1 MYPAANLK
9 RLLLCTT
16 SVMFSAGLGF
26 IPAFAAD
33 PSATVSLGQNPNVQ
47 IIAGSALPSQQDQS
61 GAVTTNANA
70 NQIVVTATSGTGG
83 GVLTNAT
90 NAIAATATGNSL
102 LLTDTLSSLASPDGL
117 AFGFL
122 QTDSAIVSALTQSNV
137 IGINLDGLRSGSFS
151 VTGNSLRSTAS
162 LNTTAITTSGTQEL
176 VYLTT
181 ATQNALALITGND
194 ANRVVQATGSILVSG
209 MQTTN
214 VAANIAGEDAVA
226 IVGGSG
232 AAANVLSLNATS
244 QANNTLSAPLTL
256 STNTLAATST
266 GNQLTVTPRLIATDS
281 IIEGTLS
288 IAQSQSYDGNATSEQ
303 AVNAGSALTVT
314 VAGANGTVNSLSNG
328 SVSMLTNSVSATATG
343 NSVTDNTTFNAG
355 QSFAGPAAANRATI
369 DLGTVTTV
377 AGVSAEIANAASQY
391 IGTSPRSAAVIAAK
405 TVDSSIRATLQ
416 AVSGSQVTLGAAA
429 VTGGAT
435 GPGPNAV
442 AATTTGNLLDTGIR
456 TASGSNVIDGSMALG
471 SSQIIDAARISAL
484 VLNGTVGVSVGTANT
499 AVSDSAIRIAS
510 NTSQARAYGQQATQA
525 IAVTAVSVPLSA
537 ETVKLATDGAV
548 TGAEK
553 AVSASGAAVIAT
565 YQNNLAA
572 TFVTANNLDG
582 VIRLASE
589 DTRGNAGSS
598 LTVTANVQNSTAVA
612 DIASNS
618 AAISATTAGYGL
630 GVVNAQRLT
639 DPASTVAA
647 TTTSTISLE
656 SVQLGNSA
664 PATSAIADLTLNR
677 TEAVAAGTSATNT
690 VSLSSQRLSSV
701 GQDIVATKVA
711 YGAGLPGSLAFSG
724 GSTPP
729 AVEAAVAL
737 LNEQTVDGT
746 ISAAGS
752 TTVKLDVAGSVSGSS
767 VVRNTGNTLTLQA
780 QGSVVSNIV
789 GLTIP
794 VIGIS
799 AGAYAAPIAALANIQ
814 ATGANASFS
823 AAMLETDQIEILTRV
838 GGSVVNSTLAQANN
852 NLAAIADA
860 NRAGNALTVTANRI
874 IVAEGS
880 ATAPTAGRASSLNGV
895 TLLDAAFTVLN
906 AQSAGAPNDSSSVVA
921 TLRDPLDDS
930 ANDGAQ
936 IVTAIA
942 GNINGS
948 SVSTTTN
955 VLRALANGNY
965 AGTSTV
971 VGNSLTLNTTSA
983 QTTAAVANFQVAN
996 SDVLASIGFEGNH
1009 VISPTGTLNDG
1020 GFLISTGVGAAITNS
1035 ILTMTGNTVTGSSF
1049 ANTASSALTVTAASI
1064 VADGSQDGASVR
1076 SSASGLEVL
1085 ADYAV
1090 LNNQSVGADAIVR
1103 SLVANTFGITSGTG
1117 ATITNSTL
1125 NLSTNTQTSVANA
1138 NYGSN
1143 ALTLTGSTTDAGDGG
1158 PGAIGSSQSNASGGV
1173 TLAASYMD
1181 ITAPMAGT
1189 GNVVTINGNR
1199 NAAAATINDVR
1210 NTLTASG
1217 NALGTSGIVALVGL
1231 PTNGPTEGDFVIANV
1246 QRAAAQ
1252 GSVSS
1257 FAATQIFNQDFVHSG
1272 TDTTNGSAI
1281 TISSNI
1287 TAADAIANR
1296 ASNSLTATAIG
1307 SQGSSAALRND
1318 QVNASNAMA
1327 SSANAIVLGLHSGTG
1342 SQISGSSLTLASNS
1356 SVATAAGNT
1365 ATNALR
1371 LAAASLAPSQIGGT
1385 IGSTSI
1391 QSQAVVLN
1399 AQTNTGSITA
1409 NSLGSV
1415 LNVLPG
1421 SSVDGIINNMYAVI
1435 SGTTVAANAAGNST
1449 NSTVT
1454 LNFLSNDYPS
1464 AVVSSVQNNSGAVS
1478 ASATSTSLAVNTIAA
1493 TSVGTLQITGTNI
1506 TATAVGNSATLAIVV
1521 Q

>member
-1 MYPAANLK
+1 MYPATNFK

-16 SVMFSAGLGF
+16 SIMFSAGLGF
-26 IPAFAAD
+26 TPAFAAD
-33 PSATVSLGQNPNVQ
+33 PSATVSPGQTPNVQ

-61 GAVTTNANA
+61 GEVTADANA
-70 NQIVVTATSGTGG
+70 NQIVVTATSGTGS
-83 GVLTNAT
+83 GVFTNSA
-90 NAIAATATGNSL
+90 NAIAATATGN
-102 LLTDTLSSLASPDGL
+102 TSSLNGSLSNLLSPDGL

-122 QTDSAIVSALTQSNV
+122 QTDSAIASALTQGNV
-137 IGINLDGLRSGSFS
+137 IGINFDGFQSGNFA
-151 VTGNSLRSTAS
+151 VTGNSVRSTAS

-181 ATQNALALITGND
+181 ATQNALALITGNE

-209 MQTTN
+209 VQTTN
-214 VAANIAGEDAVA
+214 LAGENAVA
-226 IVGGSG
+226 MVGGSG

-244 QANNTLSAPLTL
+244 QANNALSASLTL
-256 STNTLAATST
+256 STNTLAATFT
-266 GNQLTVTPRLIATDS
+266 GNQLSVSPRLAAADTSNELTLAIAH
-281 IIEGTLS
+281 
-288 IAQSQSYDGNATSEQ
+288 SQSYDGNDTSEQ
-303 AVNAGSALTVT
+303 AINAGSALTVT
-314 VAGANGTVNSLSNG
+314 VAGANSAINTLTSG
-328 SVSMLTNSVSATATG
+328 SVSMLNNSFSATATG
-343 NSVTDNTTFNAG
+343 NSAGDNTTFGIG
-355 QSFAGPAAANRATI
+355 QSYAGPIAANRATI
-369 DLGTVTTV
+369 ELGTVSTV
-377 AGVSAEIANAASQY
+377 AGVSAEIAHAASQY
-391 IGTSPRSAAVIAAK
+391 IGTESGTTAVIAAK
-405 TVDSSIRATLQ
+405 TVDSSIRATLE
-416 AVSGSQVTLGAAA
+416 AVLGSQVTLGAAGT
-429 VTGGAT
+429 TGANT
-435 GPGPNAV
+435 I
-442 AATTTGNLLDTGIR
+442 AATTTGNLLDTIIR
-456 TASGSNVIDGSMALG
+456 TSSGTNVIDGSMALG
-471 SSQIIDAARISAL
+471 SSQIIDVARISAL

-510 NTSQARAYGQQATQA
+510 NTSQARAYGQQAVQA

-537 ETVKLATDGAV
+537 ETVKLTTDGVV
-548 TGAEK
+548 TGVEK

-565 YQNNLAA
+565 YQNNNDK
-572 TFVTANNLDG
+572 TIVTAGNVNGAVSL
-582 VIRLASE
+582 VSE
-589 DTRGNAGSS
+589 DTRGNVGSN

-618 AAISATTAGYGL
+618 AVISATNAGYGL
-630 GVVNAQRLT
+630 GVVNAQRLSGSNSLV
-639 DPASTVAA
+639 DVI
-647 TTTSTISLE
+647 TTSAISLE
-656 SVQLGNSA
+656 TAQLGNNA
-664 PATSAIADLTLNR
+664 LTTSAIADLTLNR
-677 TEAVAAGTSATNT
+677 IEAAAAGTSATNT

-701 GQDIVATKVA
+701 GQDIVATQVA

-724 GSTPP
+724 GSAAP
-729 AVEAAVAL
+729 AIEAAVAL

-746 ISAAGS
+746 ISAVGS
-752 TTVKLDVAGSVSGSS
+752 TTVKLDVAGSVLGSS

-780 QGSVVSNIV
+780 QGSVVSNTV

-860 NRAGNALTVTANRI
+860 NRAGNALTVTANSI

-906 AQSAGAPNDSSSVVA
+906 AQSTGAPNGSSSVVA

-1009 VISPTGTLNDG
+1009 VISLTGTLNDG
-1020 GFLISTGVGAAITNS
+1020 GFLISAGAGTAITNS

-1049 ANTASSALTVTAASI
+1049 ANTASSALTVSAASI
-1064 VADGSQDGASVR
+1064 VADGSQTGASLDN
-1076 SSASGLEVL
+1076 SAAGLEVL
-1085 ADYAV
+1085 ADYSV
-1090 LNNQSVGADAIVR
+1090 LNNQTIGADVIIR

-1117 ATITNSTL
+1117 ATITNSTI
-1125 NLSTNTQTSVANA
+1125 NLSTNTQTSVATGSYA
-1138 NYGSN
+1138 SN
-1143 ALTLTGSTTDAGDGG
+1143 ALTLAGSTTDVGEGG
-1158 PGAIGSSQSNASGGV
+1158 PGAIGSRQSNASGGV

-1189 GNVVTINGNR
+1189 GNVLTINGNR

-1217 NALGTSGIVALVGL
+1217 NTLGASGILASAGL
-1231 PTNGPTEGDFVIANV
+1231 STNGPTVADFVISNV

-1252 GSVSS
+1252 GNVSS
-1257 FAATQIFNQDFVHSG
+1257 FAATQIFNQDFVRSG
-1272 TDTTNGSAI
+1272 AETTNGSAI
-1281 TISSNI
+1281 TISNNI

-1296 ASNSLTATAIG
+1296 ASNSLNATATG
-1307 SQGSSAALRND
+1307 SQGSSAALLND
-1318 QVNASNAMA
+1318 QANASTVLAG
-1327 SSANAIVLGLHSGTG
+1327 SGNAIVLGLRTGTG
-1342 SQISGSSLTLASNS
+1342 AQIDSSRLTLASNS

-1371 LAAASLAPSQIGGT
+1371 LSGAQLVPSQNAGAIT
-1385 IGSTSI
+1385 ATAIE
-1391 QSQAVVLN
+1391 SQAVVLN
-1399 AQTNTGSITA
+1399 AQSNTASITA

-1421 SSVDGIINNMYAVI
+1421 TSVDGIINNASAVI
-1435 SGTTVAANAAGNST
+1435 SGTTVAASAVGNST
-1449 NSTVT
+1449 GSTVT
-1454 LNFLSNDYPS
+1454 LNFLSNEYPS
-1464 AVVSSVQNNSGAVS
+1464 AVISSVQNNSGAVT
-1478 ASATSTSLAVNTIAA
+1478 ASATSTLIGINAIAA
-1493 TSVGTLQITGTNI
+1493 TSTGTLQITGSNI
-1506 TATAVGNSATLAIVV
+1506 TATAVGNSATLTIVV

>member
-1 MYPAANLK
+1 MYPAANFK
-9 RLLLCTT
+9 RLLLGTT
-16 SVMFSAGLGF
+16 SIMFSAGLGF
-26 IPAFAAD
+26 MPAFAAD
-33 PSATVSLGQNPNVQ
+33 PSATVSLGQTPNVQ

-61 GAVTTNANA
+61 GEVTSDANA
-70 NQIVVTATSGTGG
+70 NQIVVTATSGTGS
-83 GVLTNAT
+83 GVFTNAT

-102 LLTDTLSSLASPDGL
+102 SLTDTLSSLASPDGL

-181 ATQNALALITGND
+181 ATQNALALITGNE

-209 MQTTN
+209 VQTTN
-214 VAANIAGEDAVA
+214 VAANIAGEDTVA

-244 QANNTLSAPLTL
+244 QANNALSAPLTL
-256 STNTLAATST
+256 STNTLAATFT
-266 GNQLTVTPRLIATDS
+266 GNQLTVTPRPVATDS

-391 IGTSPRSAAVIAAK
+391 IGTSPRSAAVVAAK

-416 AVSGSQVTLGAAA
+416 AVSGSQVTLGAAPF
-429 VTGGAT
+429 GAGVNLNT
-435 GPGPNAV
+435 V
-442 AATTTGNLLDTGIR
+442 AATTTGNLLDAGIR
-456 TASGSNVIDGSMALG
+456 TTSGSNFIDGSMALG

-525 IAVTAVSVPLSA
+525 IAATAVSVPLSA

-618 AAISATTAGYGL
+618 AAISATNAGYGL
-630 GVVNAQRLT
+630 GVVNAQRLS

-647 TTTSTISLE
+647 TTTSTISLDTA
-656 SVQLGNSA
+656 QLGNSA

-860 NRAGNALTVTANRI
+860 NRAGNALTVTANSI

-1181 ITAPMAGT
+1181 ITAAMAGT

-1296 ASNSLTATAIG
+1296 ASNSLTATATG

>member
-1 MYPAANLK
+1 MYPATNFK

-16 SVMFSAGLGF
+16 SIMFSAGLGF
-26 IPAFAAD
+26 TPAFAAD
-33 PSATVSLGQNPNVQ
+33 PSATVSSGQTPNVQ

-61 GAVTTNANA
+61 GEVTSDANA
-70 NQIVVTATSGTGG
+70 NQIVVTATSGTGS
-83 GVLTNAT
+83 GVFTNST
-90 NAIAATATGNSL
+90 NAIAATATGNILS
-102 LLTDTLSSLASPDGL
+102 LTDTLSSLASPDGL

-151 VTGNSLRSTAS
+151 VTGNLLRSTAS

-181 ATQNALALITGND
+181 ATQNALALITGNE

-209 MQTTN
+209 VQTTN

-244 QANNTLSAPLTL
+244 QANNALSASLTL
-256 STNTLAATST
+256 STNTLAATFT
-266 GNQLTVTPRLIATDS
+266 GNQLSVNPRLVATDS

-314 VAGANGTVNSLSNG
+314 VAGANGTVNSFANG
-328 SVSMLTNSVSATATG
+328 SVSMLNNSVSATATG
-343 NSVTDNTTFNAG
+343 NSVTDNTTFGIG
-355 QSFAGPAAANRATI
+355 QSYAGPIAANRATI

-377 AGVSAEIANAASQY
+377 AGASAEIANAASQY
-391 IGTSPRSAAVIAAK
+391 IGTSPSSAAVVAAK

-416 AVSGSQVTLGAAA
+416 AVSGSQVTLG
-429 VTGGAT
+429 
-435 GPGPNAV
+435 PNAV
-442 AATTTGNLLDTGIR
+442 SATTTGNLLDTGIR

-484 VLNGTVGVSVGTANT
+484 VLNGTVGVSVGTGNT
-499 AVSDSAIRIAS
+499 VVNDSAIRIGT
-510 NTSQARAYGQQATQA
+510 NTSQARAYGQQAAQA

-548 TGAEK
+548 TVGEK
-553 AVSASGAAVIAT
+553 AVSASGAAVITT
-565 YQNNLAA
+565 YQNNFAA
-572 TFVTANNLDG
+572 TSVIANNLDG
-582 VIRLASE
+582 VIRLISE

-612 DIASNS
+612 DIATNS
-618 AAISATTAGYGL
+618 AAISATNAGYGL
-630 GVVNAQRLT
+630 GVVNAQRLS

-656 SVQLGNSA
+656 TAQLGNGA
-664 PATSAIADLTLNR
+664 LATNAIADLTLNR

-701 GQDIVATKVA
+701 GQDVVATQVT

-752 TTVKLDVAGSVSGSS
+752 TNVKLDVAGSVLGSS

-799 AGAYAAPIAALANIQ
+799 AGAYAAPIAALANVQ

-838 GGSVVNSTLAQANN
+838 GGNVVNSTLAQANN

-860 NRAGNALTVTANRI
+860 NRAGNALTVTANSI
-874 IVAEGS
+874 VVAEGS
-880 ATAPTAGRASSLNGV
+880 ATAPTAGRASSVNDV

-906 AQSAGAPNDSSSVVA
+906 AQSTGAPNGSSSVVA

-996 SDVLASIGFEGNH
+996 SDVLASIGFEGNR
-1009 VISPTGTLNDG
+1009 VISPTGTLISPAGTLNDG

-1049 ANTASSALTVTAASI
+1049 ANTASSALTVSAASI

-1076 SSASGLEVL
+1076 SSASGFEVL

-1117 ATITNSTL
+1117 ATITNSTI
-1125 NLSTNTQTSVANA
+1125 NLSTNTQTSVATA

-1143 ALTLTGSTTDAGDGG
+1143 AVTLTGSTTDAGDGG

-1173 TLAASYMD
+1173 TLAVSYMD

-1210 NTLTASG
+1210 NTLTANG
-1217 NALGTSGIVALVGL
+1217 NALGTSGIIA
-1231 PTNGPTEGDFVIANV
+1231 TANERSTQGDFVISNV

-1272 TDTTNGSAI
+1272 ADTTNGSAI
-1281 TISSNI
+1281 TIGNNI

-1296 ASNSLTATAIG
+1296 ASNSLTATATG

-1318 QVNASNAMA
+1318 QVNASNALA

-1342 SQISGSSLTLASNS
+1342 SQISGSPFTLASNS

-1371 LAAASLAPSQIGGT
+1371 LAGASLAPSQIGGT

-1415 LNVLPG
+1415 LNILPG
-1421 SSVDGIINNMYAVI
+1421 SSVDGIINNMSAVI

-1464 AVVSSVQNNSGAVS
+1464 AVVSSLQNNSGAVS
-1478 ASATSTSLAVNTIAA
+1478 ASASNTSLAVNTIAA
-1493 TSVGTLQITGTNI
+1493 TSNGTLQITGTNI
-1506 TATAVGNSATLAIVV
+1506 TATAVGNSATLTIVV

>member
-1 MYPAANLK
+1 MYPAANFK

-16 SVMFSAGLGF
+16 SIMFSAGLGF
-26 IPAFAAD
+26 MPAFAAD
-33 PSATVSLGQNPNVQ
+33 PSATVSLGQTPTVQ
-47 IIAGSALPSQQDQS
+47 ITAGSALPSQQDQS
-61 GAVTTNANA
+61 GQVTTNANA
-70 NQIVVTATSGTGG
+70 NQIVVTATSGTGS
-83 GVLTNAT
+83 GVFTNST

-102 LLTDTLSSLASPDGL
+102 SLTDTLSSLASPDGL

-122 QTDSAIVSALTQSNV
+122 QTDSAIVSALTQGNV
-137 IGINLDGLRSGSFS
+137 IGINFDGLQSGSFS

-176 VYLTT
+176 GYLTT
-181 ATQNALALITGND
+181 ATQNALARITGNE

-209 MQTTN
+209 VQTTN
-214 VAANIAGEDAVA
+214 VAANIAGEDTVA

-244 QANNTLSAPLTL
+244 QTNNMLSAPLTL
-256 STNTLAATST
+256 STNTLAATFT
-266 GNQLTVTPRLIATDS
+266 GNQLSVNPRLIATDS

-288 IAQSQSYDGNATSEQ
+288 IAQAQSYDGNATSEQ

-314 VAGANGTVNSLSNG
+314 VAGANGTVNSFANG
-328 SVSMLTNSVSATATG
+328 SVSMLSNSVSATATG
-343 NSVTDNTTFNAG
+343 NSATDNTTFNAG
-355 QSFAGPAAANRATI
+355 QSYAGPSAANRATI
-369 DLGTVTTV
+369 DLGTVSTV

-391 IGTSPRSAAVIAAK
+391 IGTSPSSAALIAAK
-405 TVDSSIRATLQ
+405 TVDSSVRATLQ
-416 AVSGSQVTLGAAA
+416 GVSGSQVAL
-429 VTGGAT
+429 
-435 GPGPNAV
+435 GPNAV

-456 TASGSNVIDGSMALG
+456 AIAGSNVIDGSIALG

-484 VLNGTVGVSVGTANT
+484 VLNGTVGVSVGTGNT
-499 AVSDSAIRIAS
+499 VVSDSAIRIGT
-510 NTSQARAYGQQATQA
+510 NTSQARAYGQQATQT
-525 IAVTAVSVPLSA
+525 IALTAVSVPLST
-537 ETVKLATDGAV
+537 ETVKLTTDSAV
-548 TGAEK
+548 TGTEK

-565 YQNNLAA
+565 SQSNIAA
-572 TFVTANNLDG
+572 TSVAASNLDG
-582 VIRLASE
+582 VIRLLSQ
-589 DTRGNAGSS
+589 DMRGNAGSS

-618 AAISATTAGYGL
+618 AAISATNAGYGL
-630 GVVNAQRLT
+630 GVVTAQRLS

-656 SVQLGNSA
+656 TAQLGNSA
-664 PATSAIADLTLNR
+664 LVTSAVADLTLNR
-677 TEAVAAGTSATNT
+677 TEAVAAGTSAANT

-701 GQDIVATKVA
+701 GQDILATKVA

-724 GSTPP
+724 GSTTP

-746 ISAAGS
+746 ISATGS
-752 TTVKLDVAGSVSGSS
+752 TNVKLDVAGSVSGSS
-767 VVRNTGNTLTLQA
+767 VVRNNGNTLTLQA
-780 QGSVVSNIV
+780 QGSVVSNII

-799 AGAYAAPIAALANIQ
+799 AGAYAAPIAALANVQ
-814 ATGANASFS
+814 ATGANANFS
-823 AAMLETDQIEILTRV
+823 AAMLETDQIENLSRV
-838 GGSVVNSTLAQANN
+838 GGSVANSTLAQANN

-860 NRAGNALTVTANRI
+860 NRAGNALTVTANSI
-874 IVAEGS
+874 LIAEGS
-880 ATAPTAGRASSLNGV
+880 AIAPTAGRTSSLNGV

-906 AQSAGAPNDSSSVVA
+906 AQSTGAPNGSSSVEA

-930 ANDGAQ
+930 TNDGAQ
-936 IVTAIA
+936 IATVIQ

-996 SDVLASIGFEGNH
+996 SDVLASIGFEGNR

-1020 GFLISTGVGAAITNS
+1020 GFLISTGVGAAITDS

-1064 VADGSQDGASVR
+1064 VSDGSQDGASVR
-1076 SSASGLEVL
+1076 SSASGLELL

-1103 SLVANTFGITSGTG
+1103 SLVANSFGITSRTGT
-1117 ATITNSTL
+1117 TVTNSTM
-1125 NLSTNTQTSVANA
+1125 NLSTNTQTSVATA

-1143 ALTLTGSTTDAGDGG
+1143 ALTLTGSTTDLGDGG

-1231 PTNGPTEGDFVIANV
+1231 PSNGSTEGDFVISNV

-1257 FAATQIFNQDFVHSG
+1257 FTATQIFNQDFVNSG
-1272 TDTTNGSAI
+1272 AETTNGSAI
-1281 TISSNI
+1281 TISNNI

-1296 ASNSLTATAIG
+1296 ASNSLTATATG
-1307 SQGSSAALRND
+1307 PQGSSAALRND
-1318 QVNASNAMA
+1318 QANASNALA
-1327 SSANAIVLGLHSGTG
+1327 SSANAIVLGLRSGTG
-1342 SQISGSSLTLASNS
+1342 SQISSSPLTLASNS
-1356 SVATAAGNT
+1356 SVATAGGNI

-1371 LAAASLAPSQIGGT
+1371 LAGASLAPSQIGGT
-1385 IGSTSI
+1385 ISSTSI
-1391 QSQAVVLN
+1391 ESQAVVLN

-1421 SSVDGIINNMYAVI
+1421 SNVDGIINNMAAVI

-1454 LNFLSNDYPS
+1454 LNFLSTEYPS

-1478 ASATSTSLAVNTIAA
+1478 ASATSTSLAVNTIAGA
-1493 TSVGTLQITGTNI
+1493 NVGTVQITGTNI
-1506 TATAVGNSATLAIVV
+1506 TATAVGNSATLTIVL